1 MSSEGVFFLFTF
13 PTPVSYKSLS
23 NLRWTL
29 SHCMTQR
36 PLLGSMNRS
45 LNHNS
50 VPTVVT
56 VDQWLGLRASKVLKP
71 PQLPQ

>member
-13 PTPVSYKSLS
+13 ATPVSYKSLS
-23 NLRWTL
+23 NLRSTL

-36 PLLGSMNRS
+36 PLLGSMNQS
-45 LNHNS
+45 FNHNS

-56 VDQWLGLRASKVLKP
+56 VTSGWG
-71 PQLPQ
+71 